1 MTRSKTVI
9 IYILA
14 SLLLSSCSTYPSKF
28 KGNPAKGTWGA
39 LPMDVDRMVDNG
51 EVESVYRSSGK
62 IKEYETRSIESEYPI
77 LKNADMDKIVYTD
90 EV

>member
-9 IYILA
+9 ICILT

-28 KGNPAKGTWGA
+28 RGDPAKGTWGA
-39 LPMDVDRMVDNG
+39 LPMDVDRMVDNN
-51 EVESVYRSSGK
+51 EVESVYRSPGK
-62 IKEYETRSIESEYPI
+62 IKDYETRSVESEYPV
-77 LKNADMDKIVYTD
+77 LKNDDMDKVVYAD